1 MFPYLRLG
9 PFLLQMPLFALLVG
23 LWVGLTF
30 MEREA
35 VRLDLNKEK
44 ISSLVFYGL
53 VGGIVSAR
61 LAYATQYAS
70 VYIANP
76 LSLFSLNTNT
86 LLPEAGLVF
95 GILIAGIY
103 AYRQKLPLRK
113 ALDALAPGLAF
124 FMIMIGVSHLL
135 SGNAYGAPTRVP
147 WAVYLWSDY
156 RQPTQLYEIFFALVI
171 FTITLPRMIPVN
183 APGLRFIQFIALSAI
198 ARVFIEAF
206 RGDSVILFDGY
217 RTAQVLGLTIIVVC
231 LALLRNWEGKDEHES
246 KIG

>member
-30 MEREA
+30 VEREA
-35 VRLDLNKEK
+35 IRLKLNKEK
-44 ISSLVFYGL
+44 INSLVFYGL
-53 VGGIVSAR
+53 VGGIVFAR
-61 LAYATQYAS
+61 LAYAAQYAS
-70 VYIANP
+70 VYISNP
-76 LSLFSLNTNT
+76 FSLLSLNTNT

-95 GILIAGIY
+95 GILIAVIY
-103 AYRQKLPLRK
+103 AYRQKLPFRNS
-113 ALDALAPGLAF
+113 LDALAPGLAF
-124 FMIMIGVSHLL
+124 FMIMIGVSYLL

-171 FTITLPRMIPVN
+171 FTIILVRMIPAN

-198 ARVFIEAF
+198 TRVFIEAF
-206 RGDSVILFDGY
+206 RGDSAILFDGY
-217 RTAQVLGLTIIVVC
+217 RTAQVVGLAILVVC

>member
-9 PFLLQMPLFALLVG
+9 PFLLQLPLLALLVG
-23 LWVGLTF
+23 VWIGLTF
-30 MEREA
+30 VEREA
-35 VRLDLNKEK
+35 ARLNLNKEK

-61 LAYATQYAS
+61 LAYAAQYAS
-70 VYIANP
+70 VYLSNP
-76 LSLFSLNTNT
+76 FSLFSLNTNT
-86 LLPEAGLVF
+86 LLPEAGLLF

-124 FMIMIGVSHLL
+124 FMIMVGVSHLL

-171 FTITLPRMIPVN
+171 FTIILPRMIPAN
-183 APGLRFIQFIALSAI
+183 APGLRFIQVIALSAI

-206 RGDSVILFDGY
+206 RGESAILFDGY
-217 RTAQVLGLTIIVVC
+217 RAAQVIGLAILVVC
-231 LALLRNWEGKDEHES
+231 LALLQSWEGKDEYES